1 MARSRWGN
9 GIDEMTCSAGSS
21 RRSPWRSVTTEVAR
35 PSPWW
40 ISTTRVSITSSPPSA
55 STRSRQRSHIIPGP
69 YLGYW
74 NSSMRLVSWLDL
86 LRRPNSLARIGSHS
100 ASTSDMPLMRW
111 AAKSA
116 EIDDAGTP
124 QSFSL

>member
-1 MARSRWGN
+1 M
-9 GIDEMTCSAGSS
+9 DEMTWSAGSS
-21 RRSPWRSVTTEVAR
+21 RRSPSWSATTATAR
-35 PSPWW
+35 PPSWW
-40 ISTTRVSITSSPPSA
+40 MATTFVCMATSTPRA

-74 NSSMRLVSWLDL
+74 NSSMRLVTCDDL
-86 LRRPNSLARIGSHS
+86 LRWPKSLARTGSHS

-116 EIDDAGTP
+116 EIDEAGTP
-124 QSFSL
+124 HSFSL